1 MRKLIQT
8 TMAAVMI
15 ATAQA
20 SAAYELIM
28 VEQQGCHYC
37 ERWKE
42 EIGPIYPKTDVGM
55 FAPIRMVDI
64 TNVETN
70 PEISAAVVFTPT
82 FIITDGDREITR
94 MEGYMS
100 EDFFWGVLEMIL
112 ERETEF
118 KATGR

>member
-1 MRKLIQT
+1 MRKLIQI
-8 TMAAVMI
+8 ALAVFIMLI
-15 ATAQA
+15 AQA

-64 TNVETN
+64 TNVDST
-70 PEISAAVVFTPT
+70 PEIAAAVVFTPT

-112 ERETEF
+112 ARETEF
-118 KATGR
+118 KVTGR

>member
-15 ATAQA
+15 FAAQA
-20 SAAYELIM
+20 SAEYELIM

-55 FAPIRMVDI
+55 FAPIRMLDI
-64 TNVETN
+64 TNVDST
-70 PEISAAVVFTPT
+70 PEIGATVVFTPT
-82 FIITDGDREITR
+82 FIITDGEREITR

>member
-1 MRKLIQT
+1 MRKLIQI
-8 TMAAVMI
+8 AIAVIMI
-15 ATAQA
+15 VTAQA

-28 VEQQGCHYC
+28 VEQKGCHYC

-64 TNVETN
+64 TNVETT
-70 PEISAAVVFTPT
+70 PEIADAVVFTPT

-118 KATGR
+118 KATGG

>member
-15 ATAQA
+15 ATAQS

-64 TNVETN
+64 TKVDST
-70 PEISAAVVFTPT
+70 PEITAAVVFTPT

-118 KATGR
+118 KAIGR

>member
-64 TNVETN
+64 TKVDST
-70 PEISAAVVFTPT
+70 PEIAAAVVFTPT

-118 KATGR
+118 KAIGR

>member
-1 MRKLIQT
+1 MRKLIQNA
-8 TMAAVMI
+8 MAVFI
-15 ATAQA
+15 ILVAQA
-20 SAAYELIM
+20 GASYELIM

-64 TNVETN
+64 TNVDST
-70 PEISAAVVFTPT
+70 PEIAAAVVFTPT

-112 ERETEF
+112 ERKTEF
-118 KATGR
+118 KVTGR

>member
-1 MRKLIQT
+1 MRKLTQI
-8 TMAAVMI
+8 TMAVIMI
-15 ATAQA
+15 LAAQA

-55 FAPIRMVDI
+55 FAPIRIVDI
-64 TNVETN
+64 TNVDST
-70 PEISAAVVFTPT
+70 PEIGAVVVFTPT

>member
-1 MRKLIQT
+1 MRKLIQNA
-8 TMAAVMI
+8 MAVFI
-15 ATAQA
+15 ILVAQA
-20 SAAYELIM
+20 GTSYELIM

-42 EIGPIYPKTDVGM
+42 EIGPIYPKTDLGM
-55 FAPIRMVDI
+55 FAPVRMVDI
-64 TNVETN
+64 TNVDST
-70 PEISAAVVFTPT
+70 PEIAAAVVFTPT

-118 KATGR
+118 KVTGR

>member
-1 MRKLIQT
+1 MRKLIQIV
-8 TMAAVMI
+8 MAVFI
-15 ATAQA
+15 VLITQA

-64 TNVETN
+64 TKVDST
-70 PEISAAVVFTPT
+70 PEIDSAVVFTPT

-100 EDFFWGVLEMIL
+100 EDFFWGVLEMVL

-118 KATGR
+118 RATGR

>member
-1 MRKLIQT
+1 MRKLIQI
-8 TMAAVMI
+8 TMAVI
-15 ATAQA
+15 VSAQA
-20 SAAYELIM
+20 SASYELIM

-42 EIGPIYPKTDVGM
+42 EIGPIYHKTDVGI

-64 TNVETN
+64 TKVDSA
-70 PEISAAVVFTPT
+70 PEIDAAVVFTPT

-100 EDFFWGVLEMIL
+100 EDFFWEVLEMIL

>member
-1 MRKLIQT
+1 MRKLTQIN
-8 TMAAVMI
+8 MAVIMI
-15 ATAQA
+15 LAAQA

-64 TNVETN
+64 TNVDST
-70 PEISAAVVFTPT
+70 PEIAAAVVFLASDEASY
-82 FIITDGDREITR
+82 ITG
-94 MEGYMS
+94 
-100 EDFFWGVLEMIL
+100 
-112 ERETEF
+112 
-118 KATGR
+118 ATLHINGGMAML

>member
-8 TMAAVMI
+8 TMAEVMN

-28 VEQQGCHYC
+28 VEQQGCQYC

-42 EIGPIYPKTDVGM
+42 EIGPRYPKTDVGM
-55 FAPIRMVDI
+55 FAPIRMMDI
-64 TNVETN
+64 TKVETT
-70 PEISAAVVFTPT
+70 PEIAAAVVFTPT
-82 FIITDGDREITR
+82 FIITDGEREITR

-112 ERETEF
+112 DRETEF
-118 KATGR
+118 KTTGR

>member
-1 MRKLIQT
+1 MRKLIQI
-8 TMAAVMI
+8 TMAMI
-15 ATAQA
+15 MMATAQA

-64 TNVETN
+64 TNVDST
-70 PEISAAVVFTPT
+70 PEIANAVVFTPT
-82 FIITDGDREITR
+82 FIITNGEREITR

>member
-1 MRKLIQT
+1 MRKLIQI
-8 TMAAVMI
+8 TMAVIMI
-15 ATAQA
+15 LAAQT

-64 TNVETN
+64 TNVETI

>member
-1 MRKLIQT
+1 MRKLIQ
-8 TMAAVMI
+8 I
-15 ATAQA
+15 AIAMLIILVPQA
-20 SAAYELIM
+20 SSAYELIM

-64 TNVETN
+64 TNVDST
-70 PEISAAVVFTPT
+70 PEIAAAVVFTPT

-118 KATGR
+118 KVTGR